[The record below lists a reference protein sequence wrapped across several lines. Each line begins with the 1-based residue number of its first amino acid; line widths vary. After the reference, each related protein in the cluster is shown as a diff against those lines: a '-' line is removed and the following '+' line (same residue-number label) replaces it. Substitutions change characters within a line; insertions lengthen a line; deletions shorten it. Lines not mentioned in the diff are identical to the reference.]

1 MLFDMKIYFLM
12 SIFLLAGGSGSLTA
26 QTVSGKVVDTE
37 QQPVDGATIILQ
49 TSDSVFV
56 DATISNADGNF
67 VFNHQPEA
75 YRLIF
80 QHLLYHTLEKKGKGK
95 DAVF

>member
-37 QQPVDGATIILQ
+37 QQPVDGATIIL
-49 TSDSVFV
+49 
-56 DATISNADGNF
+56 
-67 VFNHQPEA
+67 
-75 YRLIF
+75 
-80 QHLLYHTLEKKGKGK
+80 
-95 DAVF
+95 

>member
-37 QQPVDGATIILQ
+37 QQPVDGATIIYRLPTPFSWMQ
-49 TSDSVFV
+49 QFQVPTETLYS
-56 DATISNADGNF
+56 TIS
-67 VFNHQPEA
+67 
-75 YRLIF
+75 RKLIGSF
-80 QHLLYHTLEKKGKGK
+80 FSISYIIH
-95 DAVF
+95 